1 MIQKRKININ
11 RMLLLI
17 LILIIFITIFR
28 FSSEN
33 STKSEDTSGKVVNAV
48 IEINPKSKKLNE
60 LEKKRL
66 GEKMVKPIRKLAHFT
81 IYMMLGIAVM
91 NYMNTYKM
99 YNKRRII
106 LTIIVGMLYA
116 TSDEIH
122 QFFVP
127 GRSAEVRDVCIDT
140 LGVICGVIIATVV
153 KNTIF
158 DKISSENFEKIEDM
172 SSK

>member
-1 MIQKRKININ
+1 
-11 RMLLLI
+11 
-17 LILIIFITIFR
+17 
-28 FSSEN
+28 
-33 STKSEDTSGKVVNAV
+33 
-48 IEINPKSKKLNE
+48 
-60 LEKKRL
+60 
-66 GEKMVKPIRKLAHFT
+66 
-81 IYMMLGIAVM
+81 MMLGIAVM

-153 KNTIF
+153 KIQYLTKLVV
-158 DKISSENFEKIEDM
+158 KILK
-172 SSK
+172 K

>member
-1 MIQKRKININ
+1 
-11 RMLLLI
+11 
-17 LILIIFITIFR
+17 
-28 FSSEN
+28 
-33 STKSEDTSGKVVNAV
+33 
-48 IEINPKSKKLNE
+48 
-60 LEKKRL
+60 
-66 GEKMVKPIRKLAHFT
+66 MVKPIRKLAHFT
-81 IYMMLGIAVM
+81 IYMILGIAVM

-99 YNKRRII
+99 DNKRRII

-140 LGVICGVIIATVV
+140 LGVICGVIIATIV

-158 DKISSENFEKIEDM
+158 DKISSENLKKIEDI

>member
-33 STKSEDTSGKVVNAV
+33 STKSEDTSGKVVKAV
-48 IEINPKSKKLNE
+48 IEINPKNKELNE
-60 LEKKRL
+60 IEKKRL
-66 GEKMVKPIRKLAHFT
+66 AEKVVKPIRKLAHFT
-81 IYMMLGIAVM
+81 IYMLLGIAVM

-99 YNKRRII
+99 NNKKRII
-106 LTIIVGMLYA
+106 LTIIVGILYA

-158 DKISSENFEKIEDM
+158 DKISSEDFKKIEDI

>member
-33 STKSEDTSGKVVNAV
+33 STKSEDTSGKVVNV
-48 IEINPKSKKLNE
+48 IKINPKSKKLNE

-81 IYMMLGIAVM
+81 IYMILGIAVM

-99 YNKRRII
+99 DNKRRII

-140 LGVICGVIIATVV
+140 LGVVFGVIIATFV

-158 DKISSENFEKIEDM
+158 DKISSEDLKKIEDI

>member
-60 LEKKRL
+60 LEKKTT
-66 GEKMVKPIRKLAHFT
+66 GRKNGKANKKTCTFYY
-81 IYMMLGIAVM
+81 IYDVR
-91 NYMNTYKM
+91 NCCYE
-99 YNKRRII
+99 
-106 LTIIVGMLYA
+106 LY
-116 TSDEIH
+116 EYI
-122 QFFVP
+122 
-127 GRSAEVRDVCIDT
+127 
-140 LGVICGVIIATVV
+140 
-153 KNTIF
+153 
-158 DKISSENFEKIEDM
+158 
-172 SSK
+172 

>member
-48 IEINPKSKKLNE
+48 IKINPKSKKLNE

-81 IYMMLGIAVM
+81 IYM
-91 NYMNTYKM
+91 
-99 YNKRRII
+99 
-106 LTIIVGMLYA
+106 
-116 TSDEIH
+116 
-122 QFFVP
+122 
-127 GRSAEVRDVCIDT
+127 
-140 LGVICGVIIATVV
+140 IC
-153 KNTIF
+153 
-158 DKISSENFEKIEDM
+158 
-172 SSK
+172 

>member
-66 GEKMVKPIRKLAHFT
+66 GEKMVKPIRKLAHS
-81 IYMMLGIAVM
+81 
-91 NYMNTYKM
+91 NTYKM

-106 LTIIVGMLYA
+106 LTIIVGMVYA

-158 DKISSENFEKIEDM
+158 DKISSENFEKIEDI

>member
-1 MIQKRKININ
+1 
-11 RMLLLI
+11 MLLLI

-48 IEINPKSKKLNE
+48 IKINPKSKKLNE

-81 IYMMLGIAVM
+81 IYMILGIAVM

-99 YNKRRII
+99 DNKRRII

-158 DKISSENFEKIEDM
+158 DKISSENFEKIEDI

>member
-1 MIQKRKININ
+1 
-11 RMLLLI
+11 
-17 LILIIFITIFR
+17 
-28 FSSEN
+28 
-33 STKSEDTSGKVVNAV
+33 
-48 IEINPKSKKLNE
+48 
-60 LEKKRL
+60 
-66 GEKMVKPIRKLAHFT
+66 MVKPIRKLAHFT
-81 IYMMLGIAVM
+81 IYMILGIAVM

-99 YNKRRII
+99 DNKRRII

-122 QFFVP
+122 QLFVP

-140 LGVICGVIIATVV
+140 LGVICGVIIATIV

-158 DKISSENFEKIEDM
+158 DKISSENFKKIEDI